1 MNARP
6 PEMVQV
12 FFFLLQVLSREYI
25 MRSAD
30 LASFSAV
37 EMVFYCLEVVF

>member
-6 PEMVQV
+6 LEMVQV
-12 FFFLLQVLSREYI
+12 FLLQVLSREYI

-37 EMVFYCLEVVF
+37 EMVFYCSEVVF